1 VWAAIKREA
10 LLTLAEGCSTVEAAD
25 ELFMHHLKAQIGPFR
40 YMDEIGLDT
49 VYDIEV
55 HYAQERE
62 GIPEAPRVLLKSYID
77 KGWLGRKTGRGFY
90 QYD

>member
-1 VWAAIKREA
+1 MRLV
-10 LLTLAEGCSTVEAAD
+10 LTLCTILVRPLSNI
-25 ELFMHHLKAQIGPFR
+25 LKDLLEMWLTFVTQ
-40 YMDEIGLDT
+40 E
-49 VYDIEV
+49 E

-62 GIPEAPRVLLKSYID
+62 SIPEAPRVLLKSYID

>member
-1 VWAAIKREA
+1 MLCTTLVHRSATPMEFLHEA
-10 LLTLAEGCSTVEAAD
+10 
-25 ELFMHHLKAQIGPFR
+25 
-40 YMDEIGLDT
+40 
-49 VYDIEV
+49 DISVLEE

-90 QYD
+90 QYN